1 MIEPNFVVKVEVEKS
16 GYGMFVIEPLV
27 PCYGHTL
34 GNSLRRVLL
43 SSLQGTALTSVKIA
57 GVAHQFSALSGLKE
71 DIVELIMHLKKVRLT
86 LEGSDSAVIKLSKKG
101 PCVVTAADFDVSAG
115 VTIVNPDQIIAT
127 LSDKKAELN
136 LEATVGKGYGYVHA
150 NEMEVGELGKIPMD
164 ALFSPV
170 FRVNYRVDATRVG
183 RMTNLDK
190 LVMEIWT
197 DETISPAD
205 ALREAAK
212 GLVSFFLQV
221 YEPKE
226 KGPEESVVVTPSVS
240 DEVLKMRIEELD
252 IPTRIVNALSRGN
265 IETIGQLLATPRS
278 ELMKIKNLGGKSLT
292 IVEEKLKE
300 KGVSINV

>member
-1 MIEPNFVVKVEVEKS
+1 MIEPNFAVKAQVEQP

-27 PCYGHTL
+27 SGYGHTL

-43 SSLQGTALTSVKIA
+43 SSLQGTALTSVKID
-57 GVAHQFSALSGLKE
+57 GVSHQFSALSGLKE
-71 DIVELIMHLKKVRLT
+71 DIVELIMHLKKVRLM
-86 LEGSDSAVIKLSKKG
+86 LEGSETAIIKLSKKG
-101 PCVVTAADFDVSAG
+101 PCVITAADFDMSAG
-115 VTIVNPDQIIAT
+115 VTIVNPDLVIAT
-127 LSDKKAELN
+127 LSDKKAELT
-136 LEATVGKGYGYVHA
+136 LEATVEKGYGYVHA
-150 NEMEVGELGKIPMD
+150 NDMEVGELGKIPMD

-197 DETISPAD
+197 DETVSPVD
-205 ALREAAK
+205 ALKEAAK

-226 KGPEESVVVTPSVS
+226 KGLEESVSEIPSVS

-265 IETIGQLLATPRS
+265 IETIGQLLAIPKP
-278 ELMKIKNLGGKSLT
+278 ELMKIKNLGNKSLS

-300 KGVSINV
+300 KGVSIDV